1 MGTDFSGDDLTDET
15 CAAAFR
21 AILDSGTAA
30 FLPTIITSSMETYR
44 RNVPTILRVAEEE
57 EFRGHVLGI
66 HLEGP
71 FLSPEPGAIGAH
83 NPELATRADLQLF
96 RELHALCGNRLAM
109 LTVAA
114 DVDGVEEV
122 IAAAV
127 EAGVTVSL
135 GHHLADEDDLDRA
148 VRAGASAL
156 THLGNG
162 LPLTIPRHPNP
173 IFAGL
178 AEDRLTAMIIT
189 DGHHIPPSLIKTV
202 LRTKG
207 VERTVVTSDAS
218 PLAGLPPGKYH
229 SMRADVILEEGGRL
243 YDPAKGNLVG
253 SSYSMAACMN
263 VLAGLDILSY
273 EELYA
278 VGVTNPLRLIG
289 RLESGDGAQP
299 TDGTGPAVGTAAAD
313 APSAGFGWPEAG
325 GDPRRV
331 RFDGAAFRV
340 HRS

>member
-1 MGTDFSGDDLTDET
+1 VAPREFPGFVDLQINGYMGTDFSGDDLTEET

-21 AILDSGTAA
+21 AIIDSGTTA
-30 FLPTIITSSMETYR
+30 FLPTVITSSKETYR
-44 RNVPTILRVAEEE
+44 RNLPTILRAAGRA
-57 EFRGHVLGI
+57 EFRDHVLGL

-71 FLSPEPGAIGAH
+71 LLSPEPGAIGAH
-83 NPELATRADLQLF
+83 NPALATRADLKVF
-96 RELHALCGNRLAM
+96 RELHALCGDELRI

-135 GHHLADEDDLDRA
+135 GHHLALEDDLDRA
-148 VRAGASAL
+148 VQAGASAL

-162 LPLTIPRHPNP
+162 LPLTIPRHRNP

-218 PLAGLPPGKYH
+218 PLAGLPPGKYR
-229 SMRADVILEEGGRL
+229 SMGADVILEESGRL
-243 YDPAKGNLVG
+243 YDPAKGNLAG
-253 SSYSMAACMN
+253 SAYSMTACMN
-263 VLAGLDILSY
+263 VLAGLDLLSY

-278 VGVTNPLRLIG
+278 VGVTNPLRLVG
-289 RLESGDGAQP
+289 RAE
-299 TDGTGPAVGTAAAD
+299 AAD
-313 APSAGFGWPEAG
+313 RAGADE
-325 GDPRRV
+325 RTHL

-340 HRS
+340 ERR